1 MFNMSNLLI
10 TLQSSKKS
18 YTFPL
23 SDTSPYSV
31 TSNFPDMFP
40 RQNRVGKSTFFHYQL
55 FLFFFFFFFCDTSS
69 GAVIGKSLKCP

>member
-55 FLFFFFFFFCDTSS
+55 FDKPGIKILSFFFFFFF
-69 GAVIGKSLKCP
+69 L

>member
-55 FLFFFFFFFCDTSS
+55 VFFVLFCDTSS
-69 GAVIGKSLKCP
+69 GVVIGKSLKCP

>member
-31 TSNFPDMFP
+31 TSNFSDMFP
-40 RQNRVGKSTFFHYQL
+40 RQNRVGKSLSCFCL
-55 FLFFFFFFFCDTSS
+55 FVCF
-69 GAVIGKSLKCP
+69 VILRQELL